1 MALSTF
7 SGSVNPSAPDLDPMR
22 NWTPAQ
28 IADFQKNT
36 LPLISGSKTS
46 SNMDTSTSSTSVPD
60 WAVPFFQ
67 QYMQSTF
74 NLAQQPYT
82 PYTGQTVAN
91 LNPFQVQ
98 GLNAQAT
105 RAINGSPVMDA
116 ANTQLQKTIN
126 GGYLNSNPYLSGM
139 VNQATN
145 DVMTAYAPIEAR
157 SGSFGNSGVNAT
169 RDKALAEAAMG
180 MRFND
185 YTNERNRMMSG
196 LSLAPTV
203 ANQDYIDAKALQDAG
218 KGFQN
223 QQQLQMDDQYK
234 RFLEARDYPYK
245 QLQTMGQGLNMNTG
259 STTTTQTPG
268 TSPWATGF
276 GTAASVYSLL
286 NNNKSPTVICTE
298 LHRQGFMPDDIYR
311 VDQAYGSW
319 LVKTHPQTYAGYF
332 QLAQPIVAKMQKSRI
347 FAQFVWLLAKPWAEE
362 MASRM
367 GKGKGSKIGKLI
379 FAVGFPLCT
388 MVGKKRLKVA

>member
-1 MALSTF
+1 MA
-7 SGSVNPSAPDLDPMR
+7 
-22 NWTPAQ
+22 
-28 IADFQKNT
+28 
-36 LPLISGSKTS
+36 
-46 SNMDTSTSSTSVPD
+46 DTTTQTTSVPE
-60 WAVPFFQ
+60 WAIPYFQ
-67 QYMQSTF
+67 NFMQSAA
-74 NLAQQPYT
+74 NLAAKPYT

-105 RAINGSPVMDA
+105 RAINGSPVMDTA
-116 ANTQLQKTIN
+116 SQQLQRTLG

-139 VNQATN
+139 VKQATD

-157 SGSFGNSGVNAT
+157 SGSFGNSGVNAS
-169 RDKALAEAAMG
+169 RDKALADAAMG
-180 MRFND
+180 IRFND
-185 YTNERNRMMSG
+185 YSNERNRMMSG
-196 LSLAPTV
+196 LSLAPTF
-203 ANQDYIDAKALQDAG
+203 ANQDYVDASALQSAG
-218 KGFQN
+218 QGFQS
-223 QQQLQMDDQYK
+223 QQQSQLTDQYN
-234 RFLEARDYPYK
+234 RFQQAQQYPYQ
-245 QLQTMGQGLNMNTG
+245 QLQTMGSGLGVNPG
-259 STTTTQTPG
+259 STTTMQTPG
-268 TSPWATGF
+268 TSPWSTGL
-276 GTAASVYSLL
+276 GTAATVYGALGS
-286 NNNKSPTVICTE
+286 KSSPTVICTE